1 MRILFVCT
9 GNTCR
14 SPMAEGI
21 FRQMLKGKETGV
33 SCGSAGL
40 AAADG
45 LPPTPHAV
53 EACREIGV
61 DISGQ
66 RSRNLSWRDLQDT
79 DLFVVMTKGH
89 LQALAADGVPEAK
102 IRVLCV
108 PDPYGGTLEIYR
120 QCRDAIQA
128 SLKMLVRDLGGCGSD
143 E

>member
-1 MRILFVCT
+1 MKVLFVCT

-21 FRQMLKGKETGV
+21 FREMLHGKNAGI

-45 LPPTPHAV
+45 VAPTPHAV

-66 RSRNLSWRDLQDT
+66 RSRRLSRRDLQDT
-79 DLFVVMTKGH
+79 DLFIVMTKAH
-89 LQALAADGVPEAK
+89 MQALLASGVPAEK
-102 IRVLCV
+102 IRVLDV
-108 PDPYGGTLEIYR
+108 PDPYGGTLEVYQR
-120 QCRDAIQA
+120 CRDAIREA
-128 SLKMLVRDLGGCGSD
+128 LKGIFRELGGGGS
-143 E
+143 

>member
-1 MRILFVCT
+1 MRVLFVCT

-21 FRQMLKGKETGV
+21 FREMLKGKDTGIT
-33 SCGSAGL
+33 CGSAGL

-66 RSRNLSWRDLQDT
+66 RSRNLGWQDLQNT
-79 DLFVVMTKGH
+79 DLFAVMTKGH
-89 LQALAADGVPEAK
+89 LQALVSDGVPETK
-102 IRVLCV
+102 IRVLGV

-128 SLKMLVRDLGGCGSD
+128 SLTALVSELNGCGAD